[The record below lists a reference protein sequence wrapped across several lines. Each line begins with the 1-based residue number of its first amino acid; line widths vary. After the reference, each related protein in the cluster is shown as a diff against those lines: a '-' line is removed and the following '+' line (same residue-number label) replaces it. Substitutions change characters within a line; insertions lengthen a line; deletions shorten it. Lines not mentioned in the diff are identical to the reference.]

1 MSLSTPADRITT
13 DQQHE
18 ALLDDLDRLEA
29 AECRMRGLTVA
40 QARHVHAPAAPS
52 ACEARWAYLG
62 AGMVLG
68 ALGCWLVV
76 SAGVAP

>member
-1 MSLSTPADRITT
+1 MTS

-18 ALLDDLDRLEA
+18 ALLDSLDALED
-29 AECRMRGLTVA
+29 AECRLAGRGLTLA
-40 QARHVHAPAAPS
+40 QARHIHAPAAPS

-62 AGMVLG
+62 AGLALG

-76 SAGVAP
+76 SAAGVAP